1 MSERNQNWLAQTAS
15 ALIESVQN
23 GSSEQSYVGLLR
35 DICFVN
41 PKELVIDCSIAN
53 KVLSTVLKKF
63 DSTCQTLVQRC
74 QASNT
79 SDDKE
84 LFDLM
89 EVAVAL
95 VKSAKALLER
105 VSFGDDATDEGKL
118 VLVSLGLDLVHSSYA
133 HWKVCKTVYR
143 EHLSKVEDTLGNL
156 SNQTVQLQ
164 VVLVQS
170 MEKVDVASSHEKQLV
185 SLANVCEKLRTLAIL
200 LQDLD
205 LKMLISARKILVKTL
220 LQYRDCLKRT
230 FNIDAA
236 VTDLCSYVTEWLL
249 KLEKPAKENTFLV
262 EMKAVAFHLRLLDSL
277 LSKYEGF
284 YSSSMKDIVKM
295 IVVLSRMPA
304 LDVYNSGL
312 TAAQRSGLMLHVWI
326 AAEHLVAL
334 LATNS
339 DFCATV
345 LDFDVCENCWC
356 GYLLMLLTIL
366 DHITTTSDIW
376 LQPLGERNIFDL
388 VFDCTDKCIVELQCP
403 VSLDYSTGDGKAPRK
418 VGLYENIC
426 IHMCRF
432 VAMLPASHFPVL
444 ENTLL
449 KNVLCES
456 HWKAFLASDVWCF
469 VARYGSPQL
478 CYEHVQLLV
487 RLVKLTASMQING
500 HVRVKQLL
508 TRLFHFLADE
518 HKAQLLQSHSD
529 DLLIFSILPSP
540 EFTSMLRANVLQ
552 LLNKLAW
559 KSITLV
565 ELKTLEHLLCHL
577 RYNSKAKDHPLPVSV
592 LSQALRAI
600 PVHRSLVCS
609 TLSKHII
616 SLVMSQVA
624 LLSDKA
630 LSDVLS
636 TLESLYESEVDF
648 LQTLTVL
655 HLPYFGVMPSIP
667 SPQKAEVCER
677 LSRLFSFALSSE
689 NYVIKHMAM
698 LSFAQFAQVTQYDIV
713 ITKTIEW
720 PSLKEAVKAFLMKD
734 DLKKSFFWADFVRK
748 QEKALSFWM
757 DTTKKSRSD
766 RDSYPCDA
774 AVEAIP
780 EKRRKC
786 EDETEKLVEN
796 IEDAVAKLLHADN
809 LGPLQPRLCCLQKK
823 LSDILDKL

>member
-35 DICFVN
+35 DICFLN

-53 KVLSTVLKKF
+53 NVLSTVLQKF
-63 DSTCQTLVQRC
+63 DSTCQTLVERC

-79 SDDKE
+79 SEDKE
-84 LFDLM
+84 LFDLI
-89 EVAVAL
+89 EVAVAS
-95 VKSAKALLER
+95 VKSAKALFER
-105 VSFGDDATDEGKL
+105 VSFGDDVTNEGKL
-118 VLVSLGLDLVHSSYA
+118 VLFSLGLDLVHSSYA
-133 HWKVCKTVYR
+133 HWKVYKAVYG
-143 EHLSKVEDTLGNL
+143 EHFSKVEDTLGNL

-164 VVLVQS
+164 MVLVQS
-170 MEKVDVASSHEKQLV
+170 LENVDFATSHEKQLV
-185 SLANVCEKLRTLAIL
+185 SLSNVCEKLRRLAIL

-236 VTDLCSYVTEWLL
+236 VVDLCSYVTEWLL
-249 KLEKPAKENTFLV
+249 KLEKPVKESTFIV

-295 IVVLSRMPA
+295 IVVLSRMPS
-304 LDVYNSGL
+304 LDVHTSGL
-312 TAAQRSGLMLHVWI
+312 TAAQRSSLMLHVWI

-339 DFCATV
+339 DFCTTV

-376 LQPLGERNIFDL
+376 LQPLGKRSIVDL
-388 VFDCTDKCIVELQCP
+388 VFDCTDKCILELQCP
-403 VSLDYSTGDGKAPRK
+403 VSLDYSTGDGKPPRK

-432 VAMLPASHFPVL
+432 VAVLLESHFPVL

-469 VARYGSPQL
+469 VARYGTPQL

-487 RLVKLTASMQING
+487 RLVKLTASVHITG

-529 DLLIFSILPSP
+529 DLLILSILPSS
-540 EFTSMLRANVLQ
+540 EFTSTLRANVLQ
-552 LLNKLAW
+552 LLNKLAC
-559 KSITLV
+559 KNITSV
-565 ELKTLEHLLCHL
+565 ELKTL
-577 RYNSKAKDHPLPVSV
+577 
-592 LSQALRAI
+592 
-600 PVHRSLVCS
+600 
-609 TLSKHII
+609 
-616 SLVMSQVA
+616 
-624 LLSDKA
+624 
-630 LSDVLS
+630 VLS

-655 HLPYFGVMPSIP
+655 HLPYFGVIPNIP

-677 LSRLFSFALSSE
+677 LSRLFSLVLSSE

-698 LSFAQFAQVTQYDIV
+698 LSFAQFAQVTQHDIV
-713 ITKTIEW
+713 ITKAIEW
-720 PSLKEAVKAFLMKD
+720 PSLKEAVTSFLMKD

-748 QEKALSFWM
+748 QEEVFSFWT
-757 DTTKKSRSD
+757 DTAKKSQSD
-766 RDSYPCDA
+766 WDSYPCDMV
-774 AVEAIP
+774 VEAVP
-780 EKRRKC
+780 EKRRKR
-786 EDETEKLVEN
+786 EDEAEKLVEN

-809 LGPLQPRLCCLQKK
+809 LGPLQPRLCCLQKQ
-823 LSDILDKL
+823 LNDILDKL

>member
-35 DICFVN
+35 DICFLN

-53 KVLSTVLKKF
+53 NVLSTVLQKF
-63 DSTCQTLVQRC
+63 DSTCQTLVERC

-79 SDDKE
+79 SEDKE
-84 LFDLM
+84 LFDLI
-89 EVAVAL
+89 EVAVAS
-95 VKSAKALLER
+95 VKSAKALFER
-105 VSFGDDATDEGKL
+105 VSFGDDVTNEGKL
-118 VLVSLGLDLVHSSYA
+118 VLFSLGLDLVHSSYA
-133 HWKVCKTVYR
+133 HWKVYKAVYG
-143 EHLSKVEDTLGNL
+143 EHFSKVEDTLGNL

-164 VVLVQS
+164 MVLVQS
-170 MEKVDVASSHEKQLV
+170 LENVDFATSHEKQLV
-185 SLANVCEKLRTLAIL
+185 SLSNVCEKLRRLAIL

-236 VTDLCSYVTEWLL
+236 VVDLCSYVTEWLL
-249 KLEKPAKENTFLV
+249 KLEKPVKESTFIV

-295 IVVLSRMPA
+295 IVVLSRMPS
-304 LDVYNSGL
+304 LDVHTSGL
-312 TAAQRSGLMLHVWI
+312 TAAQRSSLMLHVWI

-339 DFCATV
+339 DFCTTV

-376 LQPLGERNIFDL
+376 LQPLGKRSIVDL
-388 VFDCTDKCIVELQCP
+388 VFDCTDKCILELQCP
-403 VSLDYSTGDGKAPRK
+403 VSLDYSTGDGKPPRK

-432 VAMLPASHFPVL
+432 VAVLLESHFPVL

-469 VARYGSPQL
+469 VARYGTPQL

-487 RLVKLTASMQING
+487 RLVKLTASVHITG

-529 DLLIFSILPSP
+529 DLLILSILPSS
-540 EFTSMLRANVLQ
+540 EFTSTLRANVLQ
-552 LLNKLAW
+552 LLNKLAC
-559 KSITLV
+559 KNITSV
-565 ELKTLEHLLCHL
+565 ELKTLEHLLCHM
-577 RYNSKAKDHPLPVSV
+577 RNNSKPKDHHLPVAI

-609 TLSKHII
+609 TLSEHII

-624 LLSDKA
+624 VLSDNA

-655 HLPYFGVMPSIP
+655 HLPYFGVIPNIP

-677 LSRLFSFALSSE
+677 LSRLFSLVLSSE

-698 LSFAQFAQVTQYDIV
+698 LSFAQFAQVTQHDIV
-713 ITKTIEW
+713 ITKAIEW
-720 PSLKEAVKAFLMKD
+720 PSLKEAVTSFLMKD

-748 QEKALSFWM
+748 QEEVFSFWT
-757 DTTKKSRSD
+757 DTAKKSQSD
-766 RDSYPCDA
+766 WDSYPCDMV
-774 AVEAIP
+774 VEAVP
-780 EKRRKC
+780 EKRRKR
-786 EDETEKLVEN
+786 EDEAEKLVEN

-809 LGPLQPRLCCLQKK
+809 LGPLQPRLCCLQKQ
-823 LSDILDKL
+823 LNDILDKL